1 MVHDLTN
8 ANVSKDGGVLSQ
20 SSHASGSRFD
30 ARVARSQDREAPCL
44 VARHPMFPCKGSH
57 PEPMDQ
63 DDGVGRIL
71 NIGHVSPL
79 SLGFL
84 DVLTLRLATF
94 AHHAVEART
103 PMSKSGVRSLH

>member
-79 SLGFL
+79 SLGFFGCI
-84 DVLTLRLATF
+84 DSET
-94 AHHAVEART
+94 
-103 PMSKSGVRSLH
+103 GNVRSSRCRGSNTYVEIRRSTPA